1 LAKAEYRCKLGLI
14 NEAVIIADEAVQA
27 ELVTHLDNL
36 KIPHQ
41 NDREEAS
48 QVLQQEGLATSV
60 KNLLRLSDLR
70 KIAEKIADQEILS
83 ESDAEEAIAI
93 AENAVTEISEKDER
107 QVARE
112 KGSEFTL
119 PIEATNPWQPRRV
132 RYEDGGQSETEFV
145 TKLLLAKAVLSSS
158 KKRIPRFIGLIII
171 IMSSLTC
178 LFLGLRGGSGIIMAF
193 TGNTPFSIFEILI
206 DFVFLLIAYFLLKM
220 VVYVK
225 GETR

>member
-1 LAKAEYRCKLGLI
+1 MAKAEYRCKLGLI

-27 ELVTHLDNL
+27 ELVAHLDNL

-48 QVLQQEGLATSV
+48 QILQQEGLATSV
-60 KNLLRLSDLR
+60 KNLLRLTDLR
-70 KIAEKIADQEILS
+70 KTAERIADQEILS

-93 AENAVTEISEKDER
+93 AENVVTEISEKDEC

-112 KGSEFTL
+112 KGSEFTV
-119 PIEATNPWQPRRV
+119 PIEAANPSKLRKA
-132 RYEDGGQSETEFV
+132 RYEDGTQSETELIR
-145 TKLLLAKAVLSSS
+145 KLLLAKAVLGSN
-158 KKRIPRFIGLIII
+158 KKRIPRFIGLIIV

-178 LFLGLRGGSGIIMAF
+178 LFFGLTGGSGIVMAF
-193 TGNTPFSIFEILI
+193 TGNTPFSIFGILI

-220 VVYVK
+220 TVYVK
-225 GETR
+225 GQTR